1 MFGSFFSKNQPDTQQ
16 ADPAAAPPQPQYV
29 PVPPGYVQPPPAAP
43 AGYVPGGAYAP
54 AGYYVPAPVAT
65 PVPPPMPAPAPDVNS
80 LASLTAK
87 EDMMVLTHLD
97 QRSLKVIQ
105 AAQHETMR
113 IKQPAIAPEQL
124 LLGLLQ
130 DQEIFQLIEQFSL
143 KAGDIT
149 REIQSHEL
157 LGTFAGQPQ
166 LGEDTKR
173 LLEQAYVL
181 AKNRKMDFVMPE
193 DILMAF
199 MSGTIAASAV
209 LTAQGIQKEKV
220 QEKLANST
228 KYNFGNKSVLLEFGT
243 DITKLAEDGK
253 LDPVAQRESEIER
266 TMHILLRRIK
276 NNPVIIGNA
285 GVGKTAVVEGL
296 AQRIIEGNVPLD
308 LKGKRIIQI
317 DIASLVA
324 GAAHRGEFEE
334 RLRNVIKEVQVSA
347 GKIILFIDEIQTL
360 IGAGQTEGS
369 LDASNIIKPFIA
381 RGQLQIIGSTTI
393 AEYRRYIEKDKAFER
408 RFQTVLVEEP
418 TEEAAVKMITV
429 LKPKYE
435 AFHKVTFTEDAIAES
450 VKLSKRYIGDR
461 YLPDKA
467 VDVLDEAASDVKLAA
482 ESQKRTSKEV
492 NRQDIESVISKW
504 TNIPITK
511 LNEDES
517 EKLLHLEDFIHK
529 RLINQETAV
538 NAIAQSVR
546 RGRIG
551 LTNISRPIASF
562 IFLGP
567 TGVGKT
573 ELAKTLAEIL
583 FGKEEAI
590 IRLDMSEYMEKHEVA
605 KLIGAPPGYVGYEEG
620 GQLTEAVRIK
630 PYSVVLFDE
639 VEKAHADVFNIL
651 LQILEDGRL
660 TDNKGNMISF
670 KNTIIIATSNIG
682 SSLIQQE
689 LQTKKKATPSEEFK
703 HVKSLVE
710 NELHKFFKP
719 ELLNRFDDIIIFETL
734 GQKHM
739 LEIAKLQLAKTAK
752 LLVDQQVTLKL
763 ELKAVEQL
771 AKEGYDP
778 MYGARPLRR
787 LVQAAIENP
796 IASMLIQK
804 QFIAGDTIILDYD
817 EAKSV
822 YTFKKAPPPQPT
834 PPPGAPQ
841 QATPSPAAPV
851 IPPVAPVPPAP
862 STATAATLSATPPEK
877 TKSTEA

>member
-1 MFGSFFSKNQPDTQQ
+1 MTALTISAHNIIMLDNLFSQTEPVNQQTDNVSVQ
-16 ADPAAAPPQPQYV
+16 APTIPAA
-29 PVPPGYVQPPPAAP
+29 
-43 AGYVPGGAYAP
+43 
-54 AGYYVPAPVAT
+54 
-65 PVPPPMPAPAPDVNS
+65 
-80 LASLTAK
+80 TAVVSPTTK
-87 EDMMVLTHLD
+87 EDMTVLTHLD
-97 QRSLKVIQ
+97 QRSLQIL
-105 AAQHETMR
+105 AAAEKESIRM
-113 IKQPAIAPEQL
+113 KQPTIQPEQL
-124 LLGLLQ
+124 LLGLLY

-143 KAGDIT
+143 KAGDIA
-149 REIQSHEL
+149 REIQSKEQV
-157 LGTFAGQPQ
+157 GTYDGQPS

-173 LLEQAYVL
+173 LLEQAFIL
-181 AKNRKMDFVMPE
+181 AKDRKMDFVMPE
-193 DILMAF
+193 DILMAV
-199 MSGTIAASAV
+199 MSADINASAI
-209 LTAQGIQKEKV
+209 LATEGIQKEKV

-243 DITKLAEDGK
+243 DITKLAEEGK
-253 LDPVAQRESEIER
+253 LDPVAER
-266 TMHILLRRIK
+266 TNEIDRTIHILLRRIK

-285 GVGKTAVVEGL
+285 GVGKTAIVEGL
-296 AQRIIEGNVPLD
+296 AQLIIEGKVPHELI
-308 LKGKRIIQI
+308 GKRIIQI

-324 GAAHRGEFEE
+324 GASHRGEFEE
-334 RLRNVIKEVQVSA
+334 RLRKVIKEVQLSE
-347 GKIILFIDEIQTL
+347 GKIILFVDEIQTL

-393 AEYRRYIEKDKAFER
+393 SEYRRYIEKDKAFER

-418 TEEAAVKMITV
+418 PEESAVKMINV
-429 LKPKYE
+429 LKSKYE
-435 AFHKVTFTEDAIAES
+435 EFHKVVFTDETIEAA

-467 VDVLDEAASDVKLAA
+467 VDVLDEAAADVRLST
-482 ESQKRTSKEV
+482 ESGKRTSNQV
-492 NRQDIESVISKW
+492 TRQDIELVISKW

-517 EKLLHLEDFIHK
+517 EKLLHLEDLIHK
-529 RLINQETAV
+529 RLINQEVAV
-538 NAIAQSVR
+538 KAIAEAVR

-551 LTNISRPIASF
+551 LTNVTRPIASF

-573 ELAKTLAEIL
+573 ELAKTLAEVL
-583 FGKEEAI
+583 FGKEEAM

-660 TDNKGNMISF
+660 TDNKGNVISF
-670 KNTIIIATSNIG
+670 KNTIIVATSNIG

-689 LQTKKKATPSEEFK
+689 LQNKNEVSSEELK
-703 HVKSLVE
+703 KVKALVE

-719 ELLNRFDDIIIFETL
+719 ELLNRFDDVIMFDPL

-739 LEIAKLQLAKTAK
+739 LEIAKLQLQKTAK
-752 LLVDQQVTLKL
+752 LLIDQQVMFTIDP
-763 ELKAVEQL
+763 KALEQL

-778 MYGARPLRR
+778 IYGARPLRR
-787 LVQAAIENP
+787 LIQSVIENP
-796 IASMLIQK
+796 IATLLIQK
-804 QFIAGDTIILDYD
+804 QFVAGETIVVGFDQTK
-817 EAKSV
+817 EV
-822 YTFKKAPPPQPT
+822 YTFQKLATPQSVPTTTAQQNGQTVGVIQPT
-834 PPPGAPQ
+834 P
-841 QATPSPAAPV
+841 S
-851 IPPVAPVPPAP
+851 VPPAT
-862 STATAATLSATPPEK
+862 STAQPSSNIPSPISIAAAK
-877 TKSTEA
+877 

>member
-1 MFGSFFSKNQPDTQQ
+1 MFDSLFSKTQPITQE
-16 ADPAAAPPQPQYV
+16 ADIA
-29 PVPPGYVQPPPAAP
+29 GPPPA
-43 AGYVPGGAYAP
+43 
-54 AGYYVPAPVAT
+54 
-65 PVPPPMPAPAPDVNS
+65 PPPPTPQVNS
-80 LASLTAK
+80 VVSPTTK
-87 EDMMVLTHLD
+87 EDMTVLTHLD
-97 QRSLKVIQ
+97 QRSLQVLH
-105 AAQHETMR
+105 AAQSETMR

-124 LLGLLQ
+124 LLGLLN

-143 KAGDIT
+143 KVGDIV
-149 REIQSHEL
+149 REIQSQERP
-157 LGTFAGQPQ
+157 GMFEGQPS

-173 LLEQAYVL
+173 LLEQAFVL
-181 AKNRKMDFVMPE
+181 AKDRKMDFVMPE

-199 MSGTIAASAV
+199 MSSTIAASSMLA
-209 LTAQGIQKEKV
+209 AQGIQKEKV

-243 DITKLAEDGK
+243 DITKLAEEGK
-253 LDPVAQRESEIER
+253 LDPVAERENEIER

-296 AQRIIEGNVPLD
+296 ASRIVEGKVPQEL
-308 LKGKRIIQI
+308 LGKRIVQI
-317 DIASLVA
+317 EIAALVA

-334 RLRNVIKEVQVSA
+334 RLRNVIKEVQVSS
-347 GKIILFIDEIQTL
+347 GKIILFIDEIHTL

-369 LDASNIIKPFIA
+369 LDASNIIKPYIA
-381 RGQLQIIGSTTI
+381 RGQLQIIGSSTI
-393 AEYRRYIEKDKAFER
+393 SEYRRYIEKDKAFER

-418 TEEAAVKMITV
+418 TEEAAIKMINV

-435 AFHKVTFTEDAIAES
+435 AFHKVTFSDEAIVEA

-467 VDVLDEAASDVKLAA
+467 VDVLDEAAADVKLAA
-482 ESQKRTSKEV
+482 ESKKRTSTEV
-492 NRQDIESVISKW
+492 NRQDIELVISKW

-529 RLINQETAV
+529 RLINQEIAV
-538 NAIAQSVR
+538 QAIAQSVR

-551 LTNISRPIASF
+551 LTNVSRPIASF

-583 FGKEEAI
+583 FGKEEAM

-620 GQLTEAVRIK
+620 GQLTEAVRTK

-639 VEKAHADVFNIL
+639 IEKAHADVFNIL

-660 TDNKGNMISF
+660 TDNKGNTISF

-689 LQTKKKATPSEEFK
+689 LQKKENTLSEEFK
-703 HVKSLVE
+703 HVKTLVE

-719 ELLNRFDDIIIFETL
+719 ELLNRFDDIIIFDPL
-734 GQKHM
+734 RQKHM
-739 LEIAKLQLAKTAK
+739 LEIARLQLQKTAK
-752 LLVDQQVTLKL
+752 LLIEQQVTLTT
-763 ELKAVEQL
+763 EPKALEQL
-771 AKEGYDP
+771 AKEGFDP

-787 LVQAAIENP
+787 LIQSAIENP
-796 IASMLIQK
+796 IATMLIQK
-804 QFIAGDTIILDYD
+804 QFISGDTIIVGFD
-817 EAKSV
+817 ETKEA
-822 YTFKKAPPPQPT
+822 YTFQKAPPPQPVSPT
-834 PPPGAPQ
+834 APPIG
-841 QATPSPAAPV
+841 T
-851 IPPVAPVPPAP
+851 PAP
-862 STATAATLSATPPEK
+862 AHP
-877 TKSTEA
+877 STEG